1 MLMSTQ
7 SPREVVRDI
16 LMDHRGSDNPIT
28 SREINEK
35 IQQDSVGSFP
45 ETRQIIREVMIEE
58 QIPIAA
64 GSQGYYVIE
73 SEEELSEYI
82 ENLDNRVLS
91 ITARKQAV
99 LRAANDWEDRIETSD
114 DEDLL

>member
-1 MLMSTQ
+1 
-7 SPREVVRDI
+7 
-16 LMDHRGSDNPIT
+16 MDHRGSDDPIT
-28 SREINEK
+28 AREINEV
-35 IQQDSVGSFP
+35 IQEDSVGSFP
-45 ETRQIIREVMIEE
+45 GTRQIIREIMIED

-64 GSQGYYVIE
+64 GNQGYYVIE

-82 ENLDNRVLS
+82 NNLDERVLS
-91 ITARKQAV
+91 IVGRKQAV